1 MLLFFRVPFLV
12 AKETVACLCLTSQ
25 ALGPDSSKQQPGDVF
40 SLEHEVILQEQA
52 SLLALPSDISLSIR
66 KPCL

>member
-12 AKETVACLCLTSQ
+12 AKETVACLRRTSQ
-25 ALGPDSSKQQPGDVF
+25 ALGPDSSKQQPQDVF
-40 SLEHEVILQEQA
+40 SLEHEVIPQEQA
-52 SLLALPSDISLSIR
+52 SVPALPSDISLSVR